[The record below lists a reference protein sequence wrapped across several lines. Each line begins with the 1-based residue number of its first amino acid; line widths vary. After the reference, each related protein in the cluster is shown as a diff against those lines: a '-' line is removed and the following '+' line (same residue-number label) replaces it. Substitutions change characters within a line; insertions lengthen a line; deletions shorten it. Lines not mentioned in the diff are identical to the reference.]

1 MAPRGVRML
10 RVLTRGECA
19 LAAEIFGDA
28 LDLDPVRLWSWPR
41 PWSRTFVPG
50 RWLWRDWIVYPAGQL
65 ADDFCAPG
73 APLEPQ
79 ATLVHELT
87 HVWQAQQGVN
97 LLFAKLKAGD
107 GRAAYAYWRD
117 GYRTWD
123 QLNIEEQAT
132 LVEHRLLARQGVAT
146 PWPPPMLERLPP
158 V

>member
-1 MAPRGVRML
+1 MPARRLSVGERG
-10 RVLTRGECA
+10 
-19 LAAEIFGDA
+19 LAREIFGDA

-50 RWLWRDWIVYPAGQL
+50 RWLWRDWIVYPASQL
-65 ADDFCAPG
+65 VDDFCALG

-123 QLNIEEQAT
+123 QLNIEQQAT
-132 LVEHRLLARQGVAT
+132 LIEHRLLARRGVVT
-146 PWPPPMLERLPP
+146 PWPPQTLERLPP
-158 V
+158 F

>member
-41 PWSRTFVPG
+41 PWSRTCVPG
-50 RWLWRDWIVYPAGQL
+50 RWLWRDWSAYPAGQL

-107 GRAAYAYWRD
+107 GHAAYAYWRD
-117 GYRTWD
+117 NYRTWG
-123 QLNIEEQAT
+123 
-132 LVEHRLLARQGVAT
+132 RRGGGARAARGGRRRRARRGGAA
-146 PWPPPMLERLPP
+146 PGPP
-158 V
+158 